1 MLLLGELGA
10 APRKELDLKTAVF
23 KARESY
29 RKTPKVNMFRKLVL
43 IALACSISVV
53 NADDLKKA
61 KPESVGMSSER
72 LERIK
77 PYMQAYVDNDEL
89 AGMVTLIARKGKI
102 VHFEEVGKLNLD
114 TGKKLEKD
122 SLFRIYS
129 MTKPIVTTAAMML
142 YEEGKFQLTDP
153 VSMYLPAFKGVKV
166 LVDGEE
172 VDATHEFTIR
182 ELMSHTAGLTY
193 GVFGNTEIDQA
204 YRAAFWEQT
213 GENKVATIEEMVNEM
228 GDIPLLYQPGTK
240 WVYSLSVD
248 VLGRLIEVV
257 SGQALDVFLQ
267 ERMFGPL
274 DMDDTFFEVPKN
286 KVKRFGT
293 NHQRSKDGILTVMD
307 RPESSAFANEVTFFS
322 GGHGLVST
330 AMDYMRYS
338 QMMLNG
344 GELEGV
350 RIVSPTTIELM
361 TRNQLNEGLKSG
373 YGERPGVAGTL
384 GFGLGFGVATAP
396 PKVGSGSKGEFS
408 WGGAAGTLFWID
420 PDEEL
425 TAVLMVQMMRNPIN
439 LRAQFKALTYQAI
452 VE

>member
-1 MLLLGELGA
+1 
-10 APRKELDLKTAVF
+10 
-23 KARESY
+23 
-29 RKTPKVNMFRKLVL
+29 MFRKLVL

-204 YRAAFWEQT
+204 YRAALWEQN
-213 GENKVATIEEMVNEM
+213 GGYKVATVEEMV
-228 GDIPLLYQPGTK
+228 
-240 WVYSLSVD
+240 
-248 VLGRLIEVV
+248 
-257 SGQALDVFLQ
+257 
-267 ERMFGPL
+267 
-274 DMDDTFFEVPKN
+274 
-286 KVKRFGT
+286 
-293 NHQRSKDGILTVMD
+293 
-307 RPESSAFANEVTFFS
+307 
-322 GGHGLVST
+322 
-330 AMDYMRYS
+330 
-338 QMMLNG
+338 
-344 GELEGV
+344 
-350 RIVSPTTIELM
+350 
-361 TRNQLNEGLKSG
+361 
-373 YGERPGVAGTL
+373 
-384 GFGLGFGVATAP
+384 
-396 PKVGSGSKGEFS
+396 
-408 WGGAAGTLFWID
+408 
-420 PDEEL
+420 
-425 TAVLMVQMMRNPIN
+425 
-439 LRAQFKALTYQAI
+439 
-452 VE
+452 

>member
-1 MLLLGELGA
+1 
-10 APRKELDLKTAVF
+10 
-23 KARESY
+23 
-29 RKTPKVNMFRKLVL
+29 MFRKFLLV
-43 IALACSISVV
+43 ALACTISVA

-61 KPESVGMSSER
+61 KPESVGMSSDR
-72 LERIK
+72 LELIK

-89 AGMVTLIARKGKI
+89 AGVVTLIARKGKI
-102 VHFEEVGKLNLD
+102 VHFEEVGKLNLE
-114 TGKKLEKD
+114 TGKKLKKD

-166 LVDGEE
+166 LVGGEE

-193 GVFGNTEIDQA
+193 GIFGNTEVDQA
-204 YRAAFWEQT
+204 YRAALFEQT
-213 GENKVATIEEMVNEM
+213 GGYKVATIEEMVNEI
-228 GDIPLLYQPGTK
+228 GEIPLQYQPGTK

-257 SGQALDVFLQ
+257 SGQSLDVFLE
-267 ERMFGPL
+267 ERMFEPL
-274 DMDDTFFEVPKN
+274 DMDDTFFEVPKD

-293 NHQRSKDGILTVMD
+293 NHLRSKDGILTVMD
-307 RPESSAFANEVTFFS
+307 RPESSAFANNVTFFS
-322 GGHGLVST
+322 GGGGLVST
-330 AMDYMRYS
+330 AMDYLRYS

-344 GELEGV
+344 GELDGV
-350 RIVSPTTIELM
+350 RIVSPATIDLM
-361 TRNQLNEGLKSG
+361 TRNQLNEGVSSG
-373 YGERPGVAGTL
+373 FGERPGVAGTV
-384 GFGLGFGVATAP
+384 GFGLGFGVATAA
-396 PKVGSGSKGEFS
+396 PKTGSGSKGEFN
-408 WGGAAGTLFWID
+408 WGGAAGTVFWVD
-420 PDEEL
+420 PEQEL

>member
-1 MLLLGELGA
+1 
-10 APRKELDLKTAVF
+10 
-23 KARESY
+23 
-29 RKTPKVNMFRKLVL
+29 MFRKFLLV
-43 IALACSISVV
+43 ALACTISVA

-61 KPESVGMSSER
+61 KPESVGMSSDR
-72 LERIK
+72 LELIK

-89 AGMVTLIARKGKI
+89 AGVVTLIARKGKI
-102 VHFEEVGKLNLD
+102 VHFEEVGKLNLE
-114 TGKKLEKD
+114 TGKKLKKD

-193 GVFGNTEIDQA
+193 GIFGNTEVDQA
-204 YRAAFWEQT
+204 YRAALFEQT
-213 GENKVATIEEMVNEM
+213 GGYKVATIEEMVNEI
-228 GDIPLLYQPGTK
+228 GEIPLQYQPGTK

-257 SGQALDVFLQ
+257 SGQSLDVFLE
-267 ERMFGPL
+267 ERMFEPL
-274 DMDDTFFEVPKN
+274 DMDDTFFEVPKD

-293 NHQRSKDGILTVMD
+293 NHLRSKDGILTVMD
-307 RPESSAFANEVTFFS
+307 RPENSAFANKVTFFS
-322 GGHGLVST
+322 GGGGLVST
-330 AMDYMRYS
+330 AMDYLRYS

-344 GELEGV
+344 GELDGV
-350 RIVSPTTIELM
+350 RIVSPATIDLM
-361 TRNQLNEGLKSG
+361 TRNQLNEGVSSG
-373 YGERPGVAGTL
+373 FGERPGVAGTV
-384 GFGLGFGVATAP
+384 GFGLGFGVATAA
-396 PKVGSGSKGEFS
+396 PKTGSGSKGEFN
-408 WGGAAGTLFWID
+408 WGGAAGTVFWVD
-420 PDEEL
+420 PEQEL

>member
-1 MLLLGELGA
+1 
-10 APRKELDLKTAVF
+10 
-23 KARESY
+23 
-29 RKTPKVNMFRKLVL
+29 
-43 IALACSISVV
+43 
-53 NADDLKKA
+53 
-61 KPESVGMSSER
+61 
-72 LERIK
+72 
-77 PYMQAYVDNDEL
+77 VDNDEL

-204 YRAAFWEQT
+204 YRAALWEQN
-213 GENKVATIEEMVNEM
+213 GGYKVATIEEMVNEM
-228 GDIPLLYQPGTK
+228 GEIPLLYQPGSQ

-257 SGQALDVFLQ
+257 SGQARDVFLQ
-267 ERMFGPL
+267 ERMFSPL

-293 NHQRSKDGILTVMD
+293 NHISSKEGVLTVMD
-307 RPESSAFANEVTFFS
+307 RPESSAFANKVTFFS
-322 GGHGLVST
+322 GGGGLVST
-330 AMDYMRYS
+330 AMDYLRYS

-344 GELEGV
+344 GELDGV
-350 RIVSPTTIELM
+350 RIVSPTTIKLM
-361 TRNQLNEGLKSG
+361 TRNQLNEGVSSG
-373 YGERPGVAGTL
+373 FGERPGVAGTI
-384 GFGLGFGVATAP
+384 GFGLGFGVATAG
-396 PKVGSGSKGEFS
+396 PKVGSGSKGEFN

-420 PDEEL
+420 PEEEL

-439 LRAQFKALTYQAI
+439 LRAQFKTLTYQAI